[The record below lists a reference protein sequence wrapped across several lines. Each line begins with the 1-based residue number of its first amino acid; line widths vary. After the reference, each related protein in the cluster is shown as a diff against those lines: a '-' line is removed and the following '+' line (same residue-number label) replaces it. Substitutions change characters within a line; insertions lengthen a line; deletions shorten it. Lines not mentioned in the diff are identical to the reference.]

1 MPKPKNLGP
10 CVLSGCE
17 NGIQFC
23 KMTEYTIE
31 KITKKDLENK
41 YGFIKKGDQLCY
53 KNYLDIVEPDRN
65 DRNRKKIV
73 ESSNV
78 DYSGRLHI
86 ETSSQVIDN
95 DEIDWSNIRVN
106 FTGKNVTM
114 SKEDFSLLINN
125 IPQMNNLLCVDQD
138 DSIID
143 VMDETDDSIVNAID
157 EADDGN

>member
-10 CVLSGCE
+10 CVLPGCE

-31 KITKKDLENK
+31 KINKKDSENK

-53 KNYLDIVEPDRN
+53 KHYLDIVEPDRN
-65 DRNRKKIV
+65 DRNRK
-73 ESSNV
+73 NV
-78 DYSGRLHI
+78 DYSGHLHT

-125 IPQMNNLLCVDQD
+125 IPQMNNLLCVDQN

-143 VMDETDDSIVNAID
+143 VMDEAEDLIVNAID
-157 EADDGN
+157 EVDDGN